1 MLLLKNVAE
10 NLVHRCLWRSFVEHL
25 AVALLVAQIINL
37 VVYGFYTLLVE
48 LTLARKYGVAA
59 CREQN
64 IVVERGYEQPF
75 PRVKERWAQVYA

>member
-1 MLLLKNVAE
+1 MLLLKNVGE
-10 NLVHRCLWRSFVEHL
+10 NLAHRGLWRCFVEHL
-25 AVALLVAQIINL
+25 VVALFIAQ
-37 VVYGFYTLLVE
+37 VVYFVVNGFYSLLVE